1 MVKFC
6 DLLGRS
12 SRKTVPQMVLLKKII
27 FDCFVVDSSRLHLTF
42 EALCLLSVIRKQY
55 RYNYILRLP
64 IRAPDQIP
72 DRYYVISNGISV
84 ADVPPGETSLV
95 ARSKKKR
102 IRRLELS
109 GVDYVILHHGKG
121 KKRDTCNL

>member
-1 MVKFC
+1 MVF
-6 DLLGRS
+6 
-12 SRKTVPQMVLLKKII
+12 LKKII

-84 ADVPPGETSLV
+84 ADVPPG
-95 ARSKKKR
+95 
-102 IRRLELS
+102 
-109 GVDYVILHHGKG
+109 
-121 KKRDTCNL
+121 

>member
-1 MVKFC
+1 MVF
-6 DLLGRS
+6 
-12 SRKTVPQMVLLKKII
+12 LKKII

>member
-1 MVKFC
+1 MVF
-6 DLLGRS
+6 
-12 SRKTVPQMVLLKKII
+12 LKKNI

-42 EALCLLSVIRKQY
+42 EALYLLSVIRKQY

-72 DRYYVISNGISV
+72 DRYYAISNGISV
-84 ADVPPGETSLV
+84 ADVPPSETSLA
-95 ARSKKKR
+95 ARSKKK
-102 IRRLELS
+102 LC
-109 GVDYVILHHGKG
+109 DYVILNHRKG

>member
-6 DLLGRS
+6 DLLCRS
-12 SRKTVPQMVLLKKII
+12 SRKTVPQLVFLKKNI

-84 ADVPPGETSLV
+84 ADVPPGETSLA

-102 IRRLELS
+102 IYLEW
-109 GVDYVILHHGKG
+109 
-121 KKRDTCNL
+121 TM